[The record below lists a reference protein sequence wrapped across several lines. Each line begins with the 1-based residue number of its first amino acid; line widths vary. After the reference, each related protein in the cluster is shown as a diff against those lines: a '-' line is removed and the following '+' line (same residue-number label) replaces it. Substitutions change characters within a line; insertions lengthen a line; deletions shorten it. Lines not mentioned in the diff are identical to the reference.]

1 MCTKTLLRQSANLF
15 ERLASLIHDF
25 GSNRL
30 ISSSCRAPVE
40 EVSEALHQRKG
51 SDLRS
56 ARDLEGRSSPMERP
70 HLRQRPPY
78 ARRSPGRRAPYHR
91 SQAAPAVALPL
102 SKRLSAY
109 IRNRSNLEPLR
120 ALQRHRPP
128 PARRPPPS
136 NSEEPRAV
144 KSGRGR

>member
-40 EVSEALHQRKG
+40 EVSEALHRRKG

-56 ARDLEGRSSPMERP
+56 ARDLEGRSSPMEGP
-70 HLRQRPPY
+70 HLRHRPPY
-78 ARRSPGRRAPYHR
+78 ARRSPGRREPYR
-91 SQAAPAVALPL
+91 QSQAAPAAALPP
-102 SKRLSAY
+102 SKRWSSY
-109 IRNRSNLEPLR
+109 IQNRSNLEPLS
-120 ALQRHRPP
+120 ALKRHR
-128 PARRPPPS
+128 RP
-136 NSEEPRAV
+136 
-144 KSGRGR
+144 